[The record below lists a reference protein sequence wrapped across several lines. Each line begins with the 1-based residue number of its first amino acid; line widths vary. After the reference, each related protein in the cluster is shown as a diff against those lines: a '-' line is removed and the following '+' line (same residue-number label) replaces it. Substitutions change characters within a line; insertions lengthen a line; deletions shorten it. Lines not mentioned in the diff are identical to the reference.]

1 MRITMTQ
8 NKRDFIDKIGNPNM
22 SFYNR
27 LDNKNTHS
35 FVKRVYCQKCLT
47 THEENIHREETK

>member
-1 MRITMTQ
+1 MTQ

-47 THEENIHREETK
+47 THEENIHREEEK